1 MTTQN
6 FQYPTE
12 YFLKEGRDNLS
23 RCLDA
28 TFAAAA
34 AHNIKKIVIFTAAGT
49 GVKMAVD
56 NYLSQPQ
63 YSGIELIAVTFP
75 SQSHFTSD
83 NPSEYLISDD
93 LAEHFAKLNIP
104 IVRAH
109 LPLDPIRTHYEG
121 RGILGQDFGL
131 IDNALRIFSGGMS
144 LCVQAVLMASDAGH
158 LALGEHTIAMTAD
171 TSILVRAAA
180 TSRFLTDLI
189 VREILCKPVLL
200 TIGKSEK
207 HGNSLEAPEP
217 KPVLELQPPKDPK

>member
-1 MTTQN
+1 MTQN

-12 YFLKEGRDNLS
+12 YFLQEGKENLS

-28 TFAAAA
+28 SFAAAA
-34 AHNIKKIVIFTAAGT
+34 AHNIKKIVIFTATGT
-49 GVKMAVD
+49 GVTMAID
-56 NYLSQPQ
+56 EYLPRPM
-63 YSGIELIAVTFP
+63 YSTVELIAVTFP
-75 SQSHFTSD
+75 SQSHFTAE
-83 NPSEYLISDD
+83 NPGEQSISQGV
-93 LAEHFAKLNIP
+93 AERFAGLGIP

-109 LPLDPIRTHYEG
+109 LPLDPIRSHYEG

-158 LALGEHTIAMTAD
+158 LALGEHAIAMTAD

-189 VREILCKPVLL
+189 VREIICKPVLL
-200 TIGKSEK
+200 TIGKKEDPGSVL
-207 HGNSLEAPEP
+207 SAPTSTET
-217 KPVLELQPPKDPK
+217 LALQPPSES